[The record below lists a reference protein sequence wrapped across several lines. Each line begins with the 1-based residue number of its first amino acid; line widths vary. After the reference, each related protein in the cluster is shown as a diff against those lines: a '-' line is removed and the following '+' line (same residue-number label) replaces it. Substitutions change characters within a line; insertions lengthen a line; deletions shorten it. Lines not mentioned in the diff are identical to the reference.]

1 MSLQAVFF
9 IILSALFHMGWNLC
23 VKNSPQKQI
32 FIWWMF
38 AATLGIF
45 LPLALYHLPLWKTMP
60 LPSVFACL
68 GASLMYSFYQLC
80 TGKAYQKG
88 ELSVVYPLTNL
99 TPLFVPI
106 WASWFLG
113 EYLSLYGIA
122 GIFLTT
128 FGAILLQWNPTN
140 ALSSGNGKKNKKPV
154 FWAISASLFASI
166 GSVFDKAGVD
176 RLSGPLIYP
185 YITLMVFFMF
195 CFLSVVAWKKSS
207 TANILTGIKKFPGQI
222 FLGGIFL
229 AGSVLFFRYGM
240 KVCPISYAVALRKA
254 SMVLG
259 VWLGAI
265 LYKETQVALRTV
277 ASIIIVIGILL
288 LKI

>member
-1 MSLQAVFF
+1 MNIQALFF
-9 IILSALFHMGWNLC
+9 IFISALFHMGWNLC

-38 AATLGIF
+38 VTTLILF
-45 LPLALYHLPLWKTMP
+45 LPLALWHLPIWKTMP
-60 LPSVFACL
+60 LSSVFACL

-88 ELSVVYPLTNL
+88 ELSLVYPLTNL

-113 EYLSLYGIA
+113 EYLSLSGIT

-128 FGAILLQWNPTN
+128 FGAILLQWERKST
-140 ALSSGNGKKNKKPV
+140 SSSKQVKKDKKPV
-154 FWAISASLFASI
+154 FWALAASLFASI

-176 RLSGPLIYP
+176 RLSAPLVYP
-185 YITLMVFFMF
+185 YITLMIFFMLS
-195 CFLSVVAWKKSS
+195 FLSIVVWKKSS
-207 TANILTGIKKFPGQI
+207 STAMLAEIKKLPGQI
-222 FLGGIFL
+222 FLGGVFL

-254 SMVLG
+254 GIVLS

-265 LYKETQVALRTV
+265 IYRESQIALRTV
-277 ASIIIVIGILL
+277 ASVIIVVGILL
-288 LKI
+288 LRM